1 MRKSSITFAAFV
13 VLSLSAT
20 LAAQAPRATK
30 ERGREQPIMGAI
42 EEIEQIVR
50 TTPDKQDVLDR
61 IHQKSREAVKRIA
74 RSGPATVPEIEKA
87 LFDPTKDVKIKA
99 MLCEA
104 LGEISDDR
112 ADEALG
118 RLLDDPSQHQ
128 IVWAFAGRAVAKKR
142 TPKAVAI
149 IKRAVT
155 NTRLPVGVRSEMMMH
170 VGVDGIDDVDW
181 LAQVA
186 EGTGLGLPKDKSAE
200 ISQAEYTI
208 ILNAQRALG
217 RSKNHRAVEILI
229 ALVDRHPTNGTL
241 VEGLGKKKVRRAIP
255 VLLKVLNSPPAAT
268 LARHDAARAL
278 AELKA
283 REAVE
288 PLLDIIK
295 NERDESLVAAAATA
309 LGKIGDKRALP
320 ELEKLVAGLR
330 GDPRFPQAYWE
341 QAKEGH
347 GYIPPILKALD
358 ELKQ

>member
-1 MRKSSITFAAFV
+1 MRQPSMALAAFV
-13 VLSLSAT
+13 VLGLSAS

-30 ERGREQPIMGAI
+30 DRGREQPIMGAI
-42 EEIEQIVR
+42 EEIEQI
-50 TTPDKQDVLDR
+50 TLSTPDKQDVLDR
-61 IHQKSREAVKRIA
+61 IHQKSREAVKRLA
-74 RSGPATVPEIEKA
+74 RSGPAAVPEIERA
-87 LFDPTKDVKIKA
+87 LSDPTKDVKVKA

-142 TPKAVAI
+142 TLKAASV

-200 ISQAEYTI
+200 ISQTEYTM

-217 RSKNHRAVEILI
+217 RSKNPRSVELLI
-229 ALVDRHPTNGTL
+229 ALVDKHPTNGIL
-241 VEGLGKKKVRRAIP
+241 VEGLGSKKDKRAIP
-255 VLLKVLNSPPAAT
+255 VLLKVLKSPPAAT

-278 AELKA
+278 AALKA
-283 REAVE
+283 SEAVD
-288 PLLDIIK
+288 PLIEVIQKD
-295 NERDESLVAAAATA
+295 RDESLVCAASVA
-309 LGKIGDKRALP
+309 LGKIGDRRALP
-320 ELEKLVAGLR
+320 ALERLVAGLKQDR
-330 GDPRFPQAYWE
+330 RFPVAEWDLL
-341 QAKEGH
+341 KEGK
-347 GYIPPILKALD
+347 GYIAPIMNAL
-358 ELKQ
+358 EQLRK